1 MILETATG
9 SLYPLT
15 PHKSISRKLHVLK
28 LQCLVSDQIAEGS
41 FLLHPGSFFA
51 VTEVE
56 DSDKAV
62 ISLLTEDTENTVIMN
77 IICIH
82 ITVFIKNRFLAAD
95 LLHAAKSLEDL
106 SLNGGFGVSFSG
118 KLPLESTTVDIAGIC
133 SLIRILF
140 IGIIIETSDFIG
152 IPDWVSIY
160 A

>member
-15 PHKSISRKLHVLK
+15 PHKSIGWKYYVLK
-28 LQCLVSDQIAEGS
+28 FQCLSGNKIAEGS

-56 DSDKAV
+56 DSDETFVSFLA
-62 ISLLTEDTENTVIMN
+62 EDAENAVIMN
-77 IICIH
+77 IVCIH
-82 ITVFIKNRFLAAD
+82 VTVLIKNRFLAAD
-95 LLHAAKSLEDL
+95 LFHAVQSLEDL
-106 SLNGGFGVSFSG
+106 SLNGGFGFSFSG

-133 SLIRILF
+133 CLIRILF

-152 IPDWVSIY
+152 AVK
-160 A
+160 